1 MNKFKKWLIRK
12 LGGYV
17 YMSEPPI
24 IYRNRPV
31 ITLHTKVLPVRN
43 YALMPRDVELEAME
57 IRATQALAKLI
68 YEQRAFTMREKFD
81 VELNREMYEF
91 TINVVKGDEEP
102 NHGVYVNQ
110 FDDPKSFYPSPSPDY
125 SNWRQG
131 KDGF

>member
-1 MNKFKKWLIRK
+1 MNKFKAWLIRK

-17 YMSEPPI
+17 HLTEPPI
-24 IYRNRPV
+24 ICRERPV
-31 ITLHTKVLPVRN
+31 VTLHTKVLPVRN

-91 TINVVKGDEEP
+91 TIDVVKHDEP
-102 NHGVYVNQ
+102 KCGVYSDQ
-110 FDDPKSFYPSPSPDY
+110 FDNPESFYSTPPPDY
-125 SNWRQG
+125 SHWKQG